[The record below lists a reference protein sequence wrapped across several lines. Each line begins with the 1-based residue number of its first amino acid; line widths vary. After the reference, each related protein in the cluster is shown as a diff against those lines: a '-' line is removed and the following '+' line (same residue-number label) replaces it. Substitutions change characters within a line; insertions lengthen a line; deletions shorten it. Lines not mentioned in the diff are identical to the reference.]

1 MSEKIKKEITD
12 LSPTHLGYFGEEVF
26 IYYTKFILNKDIE
39 KVHKEGKDF
48 EIDGVKID
56 VGTRRPLSKKK
67 IGRKISKKDA
77 FVFFYLECCYIDYPN
92 KFFGEIQWEKVAI
105 LLKDYKQKKKI
116 KINAIKEKSFKS
128 EYYQLE
134 SKIKNYFSKNGCE
147 SNIIHRTVS
156 GQFGL
161 RESPGNLLLKK
172 FKDDGIKVYIDFF
185 DFRRTI
191 ENINFIIAF
200 PESMEMEIPKQK
212 KVSLKSG
219 DSDVKKVDLVEI
231 QNVNHRCYFVNYE
244 DLTKNFFMRY
254 KKNGKN
260 WL

>member
-1 MSEKIKKEITD
+1 MSAKIKKEITD
-12 LSPTHLGYFGEEVF
+12 LSRTHLGYFGEEVF

-56 VGTRRPLSKKK
+56 VGTRRPLSKKN
-67 IGRKISKKDA
+67 IGRKIGNKDA
-77 FVFFYLECCYIDYPN
+77 FVFFYSECCYINYPN
-92 KFFGEIQWEKVAI
+92 KFDGEIQWKKVAI

-116 KINAIKEKSFKS
+116 KINAVKEKSFKA
-128 EYYQLE
+128 EYYELE
-134 SKIKNYFSKNGCE
+134 NKIKNYFKKNGCE

-185 DFRRTI
+185 DYQRTI
-191 ENINFIIAF
+191 ENIKFIIAF
-200 PESMEMEIPKQK
+200 PQTMEMEIPKQK

-219 DSDVKKVDLVEI
+219 DSDVKKVDLIAI
-231 QNVNHRCYFVNYE
+231 QNSNHRCYFKNYK
-244 DLTKNFFMRY
+244 DLTKNFFLRY